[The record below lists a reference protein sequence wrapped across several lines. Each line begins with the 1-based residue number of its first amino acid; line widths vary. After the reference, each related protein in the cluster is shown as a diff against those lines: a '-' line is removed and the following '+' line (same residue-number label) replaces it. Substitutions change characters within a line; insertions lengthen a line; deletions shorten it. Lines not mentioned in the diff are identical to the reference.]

1 MGPNAAPWRSPGDGG
16 GDGAETAGAPPPKE
30 EEERLEWNA
39 IYDAINVERD
49 EAKEAADDKAGG
61 RPRKATRQII

>member
-1 MGPNAAPWRSPGDGG
+1 MPRAASACDVNCASEHRS
-16 GDGAETAGAPPPKE
+16 ETSARKT
-30 EEERLEWNA
+30 A
-39 IYDAINVERD
+39 IDAINVERD